1 MQEKGPLTER
11 EAQAF
16 NQKAI
21 SHSVY
26 SSGLGE
32 LEKSLWRRQEDDMWD
47 RPAKESELG
56 SIRYTSGL
64 FLQYLDAYSCL
75 PNSSSSAPN
84 AILVQLITTVL

>member
-1 MQEKGPLTER
+1 MQEKGQLTER

-32 LEKSLWRRQEDDMWD
+32 LEKSLWRRQEEDIWD
-47 RPAKESELG
+47 RPGKESELG
-56 SIRYTSGL
+56 SIR
-64 FLQYLDAYSCL
+64 
-75 PNSSSSAPN
+75 
-84 AILVQLITTVL
+84 

>member
-1 MQEKGPLTER
+1 MIAYFWLDHEDFQKEMTYGLDTGGWEGSGKVQLQEKGQLTER

-32 LEKSLWRRQEDDMWD
+32 LEKSLWRRQEEDIWD
-47 RPAKESELG
+47 WPGKESELG
-56 SIRYTSGL
+56 SIR
-64 FLQYLDAYSCL
+64 
-75 PNSSSSAPN
+75 
-84 AILVQLITTVL
+84 